1 MDAISHRSRN
11 YRDGEEKT
19 RKNAVFAC
27 TSDSGQA
34 NFLTTMPGVAML
46 GFPLYHLP
54 SVISTIDEAK
64 RLIQDGVPE
73 GALVTADF
81 QTTGRGRM
89 DRLWESSPGANLLAA
104 YILRPMRDPGDWGGL
119 PLLAAVAMAETIH
132 ALSAL
137 TPRLKWPNDVLLNRK
152 KVAGI
157 LIETGISAGSPW
169 AVLGIG
175 LNVNQTSFSG
185 EYRLEPTS
193 LARDTGAPYNLELVR
208 DELSRHLTYWY
219 ERWLHLGNAPVV
231 FAWRERT
238 DMFGRNVLVEDGAET
253 FVARAMDLH
262 PDGTLLVRRKDGSL
276 ATVTAGDVTVRYE

>member
-1 MDAISHRSRN
+1 
-11 YRDGEEKT
+11 
-19 RKNAVFAC
+19 
-27 TSDSGQA
+27 
-34 NFLTTMPGVAML
+34 ML
-46 GFPLYHLP
+46 GFPLYHVP
-54 SVISTIDEAK
+54 SVTSTIDEAK

-81 QTTGRGRM
+81 QTAGRGRM
-89 DRLWESSPGANLLAA
+89 DRLWESSPGENLLAA
-104 YILRPMRDPGDWGGL
+104 YILRPTRDAGDWGGL

-132 ALSAL
+132 ALSTL

-157 LIETGISAGSPW
+157 LIETGICAGVPW

-193 LARDTGAPYNLELVR
+193 LVRDTGAPYNLELVR
-208 DELSRHLTYWY
+208 DELSRQLTHWY
-219 ERWLHLGNAPVV
+219 ERWLHFGNAPVV

-238 DMFGRNVLVEDGAET
+238 DMFGRNVLVEDGTET

-262 PDGTLLVRRKDGSL
+262 ADGTLLVRRKDGSL